1 MGVNSLENQ
10 LSNLSA
16 PMSLQN
22 QAVIEPPRQHLRLLT
37 IIRSLLLSFLWCS
50 FLASFWIENINLPY
64 AQVAGVLCVFNA
76 VHVFT
81 FFRLR
86 QTLPVTDLE
95 FFIQLLIDVV
105 CLNVLFYFSGGATN
119 PFVSYLLVPVCISA
133 ATLPWRFT
141 WFITALCI
149 AAYSMLLFF
158 HVALPIF
165 AMDHM
170 HADSK
175 LSWHI
180 IGMWFN
186 FFISATLITYF
197 VVKMAKSLRQQEEV
211 LNEMREDELR
221 NEQVIA
227 VATLAAGAAHNINT
241 PLATMTVLLAELRN
255 EYEKDSQLSA
265 DLNVLSQQVSQCAA
279 SLKQMV
285 QDSSAATKG
294 QHKQQP
300 IKTYCNSIIDRWQL
314 MRPEVTFSV
323 HFSENIA
330 QQLIAYDSRL
340 DHAIINLL
348 NNAAD
353 ASPEN
358 VRIEIQLDQQNLRWQ
373 IVDQGE
379 GIADDVSSM
388 LGKETVSTKASGLG
402 IGMLL
407 SHTTIKRYGGS
418 VVQTPNNSRGTITTI
433 ELPLQI
439 KH

>member
-1 MGVNSLENQ
+1 MNTSHKTVLEP
-10 LSNLSA
+10 A
-16 PMSLQN
+16 
-22 QAVIEPPRQHLRLLT
+22 RQHLTQLT
-37 IIRSLLLSFLWCS
+37 IIRSLLLVFLWCS
-50 FLASFWIENINLPY
+50 FLASFWVENVNLPY
-64 AQVAGVLCVFNA
+64 KQVVTVLGVFNA
-76 VHVFT
+76 VHLFT

-86 QTLPVTDLE
+86 QALKVTDVE

-105 CLNVLFYFSGGATN
+105 CLNALFYFSGGATN

-149 AAYSMLLFF
+149 AAYSVLLFF

-170 HADSK
+170 HAHSK
-175 LSWHI
+175 ISWHI
-180 IGMWFN
+180 LGMWFN
-186 FFISATLITYF
+186 FFVSATLITYF
-197 VVKMAKSLRQQEEV
+197 VVKMAKNLRQQEEV

-227 VATLAAGAAHNINT
+227 VATLAAGAAHSINT

-255 EYEKDSQLSA
+255 EYQQNSPLSA
-265 DLNVLSQQVSQCAA
+265 DLQVLSQQVAQCAL

-285 QDSSAATKG
+285 HDSSAATKG
-294 QHKQQP
+294 QHKQQLL
-300 IKTYCNSIIDRWQL
+300 KTYCNSIIDRWQL
-314 MRPEVTFSV
+314 MRPEVTFNV
-323 HFSENIA
+323 HFFDAID
-330 QQLIAYDSRL
+330 QQFIAYDSRL

-358 VRIEIQLDQQNLRWQ
+358 IRIEIRVDQHDVCWQ
-373 IVDQGE
+373 ILDEGE
-379 GIADDVSSM
+379 GIADGLSNII
-388 LGKETVSTKASGLG
+388 GKETFSTKAAGLG

-418 VVQTPNNSRGTITTI
+418 VTQTPNNPRGTITTI
-433 ELPLQI
+433 RLPL
-439 KH
+439 K